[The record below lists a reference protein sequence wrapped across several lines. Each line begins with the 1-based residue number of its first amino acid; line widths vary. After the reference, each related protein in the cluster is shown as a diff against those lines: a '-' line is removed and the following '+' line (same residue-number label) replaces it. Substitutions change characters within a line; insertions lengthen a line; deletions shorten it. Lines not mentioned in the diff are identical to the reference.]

1 MLIVGTL
8 RRLGGFKKGP
18 FLSWGGT
25 VRRACRAV
33 LPLVVSP
40 LTRVPDL
47 KSLGARQRGG
57 AALDCLCVLRDRG
70 GYKGLTGRVFAGSVS
85 AVARVLPTCTLAR
98 LRVLR

>member
-1 MLIVGTL
+1 M
-8 RRLGGFKKGP
+8 
-18 FLSWGGT
+18 
-25 VRRACRAV
+25 

-70 GYKGLTGRVFAGSVS
+70 GYNGLTGRVFAGSVS
-85 AVARVLPTCTLAR
+85 AVARVLPACLYAGAVK
-98 LRVLR
+98 L